1 MEVSKEKF
9 FEMVEVKLVCF
20 FFIIEEIIDDIF
32 IVSFNMDFF
41 FSGMNFEDVY
51 IVSLLKSVKKYYL
64 LNENE

>member
-1 MEVSKEKF
+1 MEVSKENF
-9 FEMVEVKLVCF
+9 FEMVEVKLVFF
-20 FFIIEEIIDDIF
+20 FFIIEEIVDDVF
-32 IVSFNMDFF
+32 IISFNMDFF